1 MSIFQIHRLR
11 HIVDWRS
18 HIDCSREHKIGNMIH
33 RDQLDC
39 IDDNKDQIVEFVA
52 KVVELVELEVVVEV
66 ELGVAVVEA
75 LVKFDSEY
83 LK

>member
-1 MSIFQIHRLR
+1 
-11 HIVDWRS
+11 
-18 HIDCSREHKIGNMIH
+18 MIH
-33 RDQLDC
+33 RDQLGC
-39 IDDNKDQIVEFVA
+39 IDDNKDQTVVFVA
-52 KVVELVELEVVVEV
+52 AEVVELVELEVVVEV